1 MKTMKINGMIDRV
14 APIERPAVE
23 KMLNTKFE
31 VMEKLYK
38 EMGEPRLGADLYMEL
53 EQMALQNML
62 FVNQNKNTHPSG
74 E

>member
-1 MKTMKINGMIDRV
+1 MKAMKINGMIDRV
-14 APIERPAVE
+14 APIERQAVE

-62 FVNQNKNTHPSG
+62 FVKKNKLP
-74 E
+74 